1 MRAGIDEGSLGVLA
15 RLAGLDVPPEDIQPL
30 LAALRSLLAAADEV
44 AAAEL
49 DGFEPITAFDPR
61 WR

>member
-1 MRAGIDEGSLGVLA
+1 MRIDEGSLHVLA

-30 LAALRSLLAAADEV
+30 LAALRSLLAAADEI
-44 AAAEL
+44 AAAEIDFL
-49 DGFEPITAFDPR
+49 EPIAGFDPR